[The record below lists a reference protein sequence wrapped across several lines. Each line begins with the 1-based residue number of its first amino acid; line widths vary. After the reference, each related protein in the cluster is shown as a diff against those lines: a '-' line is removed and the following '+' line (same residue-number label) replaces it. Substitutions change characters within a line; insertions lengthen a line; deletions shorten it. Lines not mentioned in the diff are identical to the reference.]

1 MLPQGPS
8 ASATAVATPL
18 VPPPAPKHP
27 TRAGANAFPCPTRRS
42 GSLRPG
48 FPVALP
54 ASYPP
59 PLVPLALARSCLGDL
74 RFHPGQPIFHE
85 GSKGWSCCTRRVL
98 EFDEFLKI
106 KGCKTGKHRYL
117 DAAAN
122 PAAAAVARPV
132 ECRLDWYQ
140 TPTQVITSFFAKK
153 VNRAESSVQFEEN
166 ALVVKLVMET
176 GIFEKR
182 YNLFQPIKPAE
193 CKFEFL
199 SVKVEVTLRKANGI
213 SWATFEKTDAA
224 LVSWTTFGI
233 EGRVGTVGAKEYKVA
248 GDAPILATPPS
259 TN

>member
-1 MLPQGPS
+1 M
-8 ASATAVATPL
+8 
-18 VPPPAPKHP
+18 
-27 TRAGANAFPCPTRRS
+27 
-42 GSLRPG
+42 
-48 FPVALP
+48 
-54 ASYPP
+54 
-59 PLVPLALARSCLGDL
+59 
-74 RFHPGQPIFHE
+74 
-85 GSKGWSCCTRRVL
+85 L